1 MKIVKVFN
9 GMGFFENINNPI
21 GALVILSNICLNVV
35 FYNEITNDNNIRNSD
50 NKGKLR
56 HNLRIAMFS
65 VII

>member
-1 MKIVKVFN
+1 MFEVISSIIR
-9 GMGFFENINNPI
+9 FFYF
-21 GALVILSNICLNVV
+21 GYVLNVV

>member
-1 MKIVKVFN
+1 MLEVI
-9 GMGFFENINNPI
+9 FFIFLLAAVHFFYF
-21 GALVILSNICLNVV
+21 GYVLNVV